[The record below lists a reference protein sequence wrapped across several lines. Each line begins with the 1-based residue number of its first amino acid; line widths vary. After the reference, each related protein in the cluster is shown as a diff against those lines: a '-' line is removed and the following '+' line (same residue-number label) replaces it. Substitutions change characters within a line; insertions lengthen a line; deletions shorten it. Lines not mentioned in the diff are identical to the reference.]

1 MFSQSSL
8 QNVKD
13 MRTKEQQRTGDDTMT
28 TMQMIKSIAT
38 RAESTL
44 LQDAVGAAAL
54 MVMLV
59 VGLHLPAFV

>member
-1 MFSQSSL
+1 
-8 QNVKD
+8 
-13 MRTKEQQRTGDDTMT
+13 MRTKEQHRKGDAKMT
-28 TMQMIKSIAT
+28 TMRMIKSIAT